1 MKASYSLK
9 QNGRVVARKQSR
21 DEGFTLVETAF
32 ALVIMMIIS
41 LGVASLFAYAT
52 RANGRA
58 DDRELAMTIAQQRLE
73 WLRTIPFTT
82 QTRQVAYSYPTGG
95 LGATSTSGVEE
106 TVTNAGRS
114 YQVITIIQD
123 TSFVPNGNP
132 DAGAPTIKTIQ
143 VSVTPLGSVS
153 VFDKVTITTQRS
165 TQVTGNF

>member
-1 MKASYSLK
+1 MKASNNLR
-9 QNGRVVARKQSR
+9 QDGRVVARTYSQEK
-21 DEGFTLVETAF
+21 GFTLIETAI

-58 DDRELAMTIAQQRLE
+58 DDRELAMTIAQKRLE
-73 WLRTIPFTT
+73 WFRTIPFTT
-82 QTRQVAYSYPTGG
+82 QTRQLAYSYPAGG
-95 LGATSTSGVEE
+95 LGATSTAGVEE

-114 YQVITIIQD
+114 YRVLTIVQD

-132 DAGAPTIKTIQ
+132 DAGAPTVKTIQ
-143 VSVTPLGSVS
+143 VLVTPVGSVS
-153 VFDKVTITTQRS
+153 TFDSVTITTQRS